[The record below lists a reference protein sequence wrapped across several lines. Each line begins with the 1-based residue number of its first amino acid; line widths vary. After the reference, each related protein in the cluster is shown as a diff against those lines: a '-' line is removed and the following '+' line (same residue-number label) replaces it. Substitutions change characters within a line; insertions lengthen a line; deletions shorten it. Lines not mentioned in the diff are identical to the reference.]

1 MYHGNLKQN
10 TINLIDFVYN
20 IGNDEY
26 KELFDSLDIKIFD
39 GKIYYKDA
47 IRLCKAIIYN
57 VLRFREMEGE
67 ANNKETYLT
76 FNVSKEY
83 LGRDGITLSDI
94 CPAIG
99 YQVSTHEA
107 ISEDGY
113 IKLSYR
119 QKEEMVRKNFL

>member
-76 FNVSKEY
+76 FSV
-83 LGRDGITLSDI
+83 
-94 CPAIG
+94 
-99 YQVSTHEA
+99 
-107 ISEDGY
+107 
-113 IKLSYR
+113 
-119 QKEEMVRKNFL
+119 F

>member
-47 IRLCKAIIYN
+47 IRLCKPIIYN
-57 VLRFREMEGE
+57 ALRFREMEEE

-76 FNVSKEY
+76 FSVSKEY
-83 LGRDGITLSDI
+83 LGR
-94 CPAIG
+94 
-99 YQVSTHEA
+99 
-107 ISEDGY
+107 
-113 IKLSYR
+113 
-119 QKEEMVRKNFL
+119 MV